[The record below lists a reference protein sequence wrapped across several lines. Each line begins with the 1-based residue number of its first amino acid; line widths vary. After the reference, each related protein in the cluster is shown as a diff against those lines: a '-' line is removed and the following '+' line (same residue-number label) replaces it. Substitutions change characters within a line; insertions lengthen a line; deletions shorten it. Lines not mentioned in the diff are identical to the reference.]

1 MTVTIG
7 RRELLAA
14 LGGAA
19 AAWPL
24 AARAQQPAMPVRRI
38 GMLLSAFETDSEG
51 QARAGALRQGL
62 QELGWSEGRNLKI
75 DYRWTGGDNVRARA
89 YAAELVASQ
98 PDVIF
103 AAPSA
108 ALASVQRVTRTVPIV
123 FAQISDPVGAGFVSP
138 RSWTRTFWP
147 ARAS

>member
-1 MTVTIG
+1 MIR
-7 RRELLAA
+7 RREFITLLS
-14 LGGAA
+14 GT

-24 AARAQQPAMPVRRI
+24 AARAQQGEPVRRV
-38 GMLLSAFETDSEG
+38 GVLLSSSETDSEG
-51 QARAGALRQGL
+51 QARIGALRQGL

-75 DYRWTGGDNVRARA
+75 DYHWTGGDNVRARA

-108 ALASVQRVTRTVPIV
+108 ALAAVQRATRTI
-123 FAQISDPVGAGFVSP
+123 A
-138 RSWTRTFWP
+138 
-147 ARAS
+147 